1 MPSPYQQVR
10 FKIKYQYILPFNIY
24 CVTIDTMAKPTKLSL
39 GTVMV
44 LHSLARGCQYG
55 FDILEAT
62 GLTSGTIY
70 PALEKLER
78 LGLVES
84 EWEDGRVAQ
93 RDRRPARRYYTITD
107 DGKDA
112 LIEAMERYRS
122 LAPVT
127 IGRTVHPRTP

>member
-1 MPSPYQQVR
+1 MPD
-10 FKIKYQYILPFNIY
+10 K
-24 CVTIDTMAKPTKLSL
+24 TKLSL

-55 FDILEAT
+55 FDIMEET

-78 LGLVES
+78 LGFVRS
-84 EWEDGRVAQ
+84 EWEDARVAQ

-107 DGKDA
+107 PGKNA
-112 LIEAMERYRS
+112 LIRAMERYRS
-122 LAPVT
+122 LAPVK

>member
-1 MPSPYQQVR
+1 
-10 FKIKYQYILPFNIY
+10 
-24 CVTIDTMAKPTKLSL
+24 MAKPTKLSL

-93 RDRRPARRYYTITD
+93 RDRRPA
-107 DGKDA
+107 
-112 LIEAMERYRS
+112 
-122 LAPVT
+122 P
-127 IGRTVHPRTP
+127 